1 MTAHGAGDRPT
12 TTGDGTLRILFWLF
26 TIPFLALAGAF
37 AAANHQPLT
46 LRLWPFP
53 LEAQVPIYAA
63 VLGAF
68 FLGLLVAAL
77 WFWTAGLGGR
87 LARRRSARHQRAL
100 EQETTRLK
108 RQLAEKNRA
117 PPAAAAT
124 GHDDNRARRLI
135 AAGDG

>member
-1 MTAHGAGDRPT
+1 M
-12 TTGDGTLRILFWLF
+12 RILFWLF

-37 AAANHQPLT
+37 AAANHQPLI
-46 LRLWPFP
+46 LKLWPFP
-53 LEAQVPIYAA
+53 FEREVPVYAA

-77 WFWTAGLGGR
+77 WFWTAGLGDR
-87 LARRRSARHQRAL
+87 LARRRLARHERAL

-108 RQLAEKNRA
+108 RELAEKDRA
-117 PPAAAAT
+117 PLPAATA
-124 GHDDNRARRLI
+124 GHDGTRARRII

>member
-53 LEAQVPIYAA
+53 LEVQVPIYAA

-77 WFWTAGLGGR
+77 WFWTAGLGDR

-117 PPAAAAT
+117 PPAPAAT
-124 GHDDNRARRLI
+124 GHDDTRARRLI

>member
-1 MTAHGAGDRPT
+1 LST
-12 TTGDGTLRILFWLF
+12 TTGDGTVRILFWLF

-37 AAANHQPLT
+37 AAANHEPLT
-46 LRLWPFP
+46 LKLWPFSI
-53 LEAQVPIYAA
+53 EAQVPVYAA

-77 WFWTAGLGGR
+77 WFWTAGLGDR
-87 LARRRSARHQRAL
+87 LARRRLARHERAL

-108 RQLAEKNRA
+108 RELAEKDRA
-117 PPAAAAT
+117 PLPASAA
-124 GHDDNRARRLI
+124 GDDGTRARRII

>member
-1 MTAHGAGDRPT
+1 MPT
-12 TTGDGTLRILFWLF
+12 TTGDGTVRILFWLF

-37 AAANHQPLT
+37 AAANHGSLT
-46 LRLWPFP
+46 LKLWPFP
-53 LEAQVPIYAA
+53 FEAQVPVYGA

-87 LARRRSARHQRAL
+87 LARRRLARHERAL

-108 RQLAEKNRA
+108 RELAEKNRA
-117 PPAAAAT
+117 PPAATAA
-124 GHDDNRARRLI
+124 GHDDTRARRLI

>member
-124 GHDDNRARRLI
+124 GHDDTRARRLI

>member
-1 MTAHGAGDRPT
+1 MSAI
-12 TTGDGTLRILFWLF
+12 TGEGTVRILFWLF

-53 LEAQVPIYAA
+53 LQAQVPIYAA

-108 RQLAEKNRA
+108 RQLAEKNHA
-117 PPAAAAT
+117 PPAAAAA
-124 GHDDNRARRLI
+124 GHDDTRARRLI

>member
-77 WFWTAGLGGR
+77 WCWTAGLGGR

-124 GHDDNRARRLI
+124 GHDDTRARRLI

>member
-1 MTAHGAGDRPT
+1 LTAHGAGDRPT

-108 RQLAEKNRA
+108 RQLAELNRA
-117 PPAAAAT
+117 PPAAAG
-124 GHDDNRARRLI
+124 GHDDTRARRLI